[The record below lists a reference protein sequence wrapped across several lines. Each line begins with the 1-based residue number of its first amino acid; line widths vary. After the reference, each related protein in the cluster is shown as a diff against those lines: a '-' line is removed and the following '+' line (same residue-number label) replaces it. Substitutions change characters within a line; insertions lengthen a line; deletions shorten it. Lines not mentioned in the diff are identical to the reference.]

1 MAELALR
8 IRFIDAIR
16 ADRAMPMIILL
27 AMALAIY
34 LGVSLKSALLQG
46 LPATVVIWLGVI
58 FVETKASYF
67 TLTKGGITFRNRC
80 LKPVSRTW
88 KDAIRVGEKKTPKYQ
103 CHEIIDTTS
112 GESAGVPKVIFT
124 YSEVI
129 PFVTKNVPPEHAIR
143 KLIENQL

>member
-1 MAELALR
+1 MLH
-8 IRFIDAIR
+8 
-16 ADRAMPMIILL
+16 
-27 AMALAIY
+27 
-34 LGVSLKSALLQG
+34 S